1 MKSEEKMS
9 KLRTYKLIKNKFGI
23 EKYLELNERNMR
35 KALSAFRISAHN
47 LNIERGRYL
56 NLKVEDRQCS
66 ICNVIEDEI
75 HALCQCKKFN
85 VLRDQMYQTI
95 IKKLNINK
103 TDKEIFI
110 EILTCGDTVILKAVG
125 MFISAANI
133 T

>member
-1 MKSEEKMS
+1 
-9 KLRTYKLIKNKFGI
+9 
-23 EKYLELNERNMR
+23 MR
-35 KALSAFRISAHN
+35 KALSAFRISAHK

-85 VLRDQMYQTI
+85 VLRDQMYQTV

-110 EILTCGDTVILKAVG
+110 DILTCCDIVILKAVG
-125 MFISAANI
+125 MFISAAYI

>member
-1 MKSEEKMS
+1 
-9 KLRTYKLIKNKFGI
+9 
-23 EKYLELNERNMR
+23 MR
-35 KALSAFRISAHN
+35 KALSAFRISAHKS
-47 LNIERGRYL
+47 NIERGRYL

-66 ICNVIEDEI
+66 ICNAIEDEI

-110 EILTCGDTVILKAVG
+110 DILRAVS
-125 MFISAANI
+125 IPI
-133 T
+133 